1 MNQGAAGWL
10 ENAKRGMSDLPLPA
24 GGEGWHQVLW
34 PLQPRGVCTAELDGP
49 VQICVLRQVLS
60 VSQADDRNVAPRD
73 SPAAS
78 DDSFE
83 MIPDEE
89 ESGVQLAST
98 DGAQPCGV
106 EWCSTGGNAE
116 QSAKM
121 GELLL
126 QGWRMMEE
134 CCEYGGCPYM
144 EHPVNGRKFSVAT
157 GEVLQPSN
165 RLLQCQMTGKYT
177 DEEVEVVQ
185 QAPAAAASP
194 ITPM

>member
-1 MNQGAAGWL
+1 
-10 ENAKRGMSDLPLPA
+10 
-24 GGEGWHQVLW
+24 
-34 PLQPRGVCTAELDGP
+34 
-49 VQICVLRQVLS
+49 
-60 VSQADDRNVAPRD
+60 
-73 SPAAS
+73 
-78 DDSFE
+78 
-83 MIPDEE
+83 
-89 ESGVQLAST
+89 
-98 DGAQPCGV
+98 
-106 EWCSTGGNAE
+106 
-116 QSAKM
+116 M

-157 GEVLQPSN
+157 GELLQPSI